1 MKCYNAQICSIS
13 THIRHRKNHNGHVHI
28 KQLFLWISLQ
38 MKLSY
43 YYSFTKIG
51 INNSDQYWLRT
62 VASGNGQWHMQY
74 SKGNSSII
82 NVPDSGIITPHY
94 IYSCKHNDP
103 CLIPQL
109 INDDIPLIFRL
120 HLIVTH
126 ERICLY
132 HV

>member
-1 MKCYNAQICSIS
+1 ME
-13 THIRHRKNHNGHVHI
+13 
-28 KQLFLWISLQ
+28 F
-38 MKLSY
+38 
-43 YYSFTKIG
+43 
-51 INNSDQYWLRT
+51 
-62 VASGNGQWHMQY
+62 

-82 NVPDSGIITPHY
+82 NVPDRRIIMPDY
-94 IYSCKHNDP
+94 VYSCKHNDP
-103 CLIPQL
+103 CLIQL